1 MCGAFASVW
10 PDPSKA
16 LRPVNLGLWLSI
28 AVVVLCG
35 CTSQKDVDL
44 VDAALSGDLPKVQ
57 ALLKQGADI
66 EATAFDGLT
75 PLDAAAKEGHLEVLK
90 YLIDNGATVNGVGH
104 SNRTALGDA
113 AIYEHTDC
121 VRYLI
126 SKGGEIRSTAEWRQ
140 GLLDRIRKD
149 NKPELYDLVKEVN
162 DRERGGT

>member
-1 MCGAFASVW
+1 MCDPFASVW
-10 PDPSKA
+10 PDPSKV
-16 LRPVNLGLWLSI
+16 LRPVNLGLRLCI
-28 AVVVLCG
+28 AAVVLSA
-35 CTSQKDVDL
+35 CTSQKDVAL

-66 EATAFDGLT
+66 EATAYEGLT
-75 PLDAAAKEGHLEVLK
+75 PLEAAAKQGHLDVLE
-90 YLIDNGATVNGVGH
+90 YLIDHGAAVNGTGH
-104 SNRTALGDA
+104 SNETALGDA

-140 GLLDRIRKD
+140 GLLDAIRKD

-162 DRERGGT
+162 DRERRGK